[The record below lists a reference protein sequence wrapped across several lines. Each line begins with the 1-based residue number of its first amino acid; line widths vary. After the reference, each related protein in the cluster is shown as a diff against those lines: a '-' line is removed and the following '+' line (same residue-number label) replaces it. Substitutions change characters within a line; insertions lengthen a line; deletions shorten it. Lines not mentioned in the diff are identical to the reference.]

1 MKIFDGYNVIGA
13 GKRFGLALNQEDK
26 EERLLR
32 LLSTWRVRR
41 RSTARCLVVFDGH
54 YGRLAEGPKS
64 STRGGI
70 TVEWAVGESA
80 DSVIV
85 RKVRS
90 SRNPRQI
97 EVITSDAE
105 VLRRVRHARG
115 RGVRSEEFLA
125 GLGQLLGEGEGHEKP
140 GDPTAGEVEEWLT
153 LFGEKESPE

>member
-13 GKRFGLALNQEDK
+13 GGRFGLSLALEDK

-41 RSTARCLVVFDGH
+41 GAGRCLVVFDGH
-54 YGRLAEGPKS
+54 YGRLAVGPKS

-105 VLRRVRHARG
+105 VLRLVRHARG

-125 GLGQLLGEGEGHEKP
+125 GLEQLLGEGEGQEKP
-140 GDPTAGEVEEWLT
+140 GDPTAGEVEEWLA
-153 LFGEKESPE
+153 LFGEKECPE